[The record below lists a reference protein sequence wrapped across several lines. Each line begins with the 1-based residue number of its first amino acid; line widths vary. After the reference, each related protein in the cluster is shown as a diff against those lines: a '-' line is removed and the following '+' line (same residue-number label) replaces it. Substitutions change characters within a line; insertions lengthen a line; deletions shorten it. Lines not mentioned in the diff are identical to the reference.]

1 MKKNV
6 CLLFALVFAFAFSC
20 VAFAA
25 NTAIDV
31 DNVVI
36 TENGDN
42 FFTVTGYVLNPVDN
56 QQVTVLV
63 VPTSILVDGKI
74 SGEVADSDIAYI
86 NQVTIGEEN
95 NFSVTVGIQE
105 SLDATLYSLL
115 LGGTDIAVADQYVG
129 PLVPAKGYT
138 VSGSVVA
145 GGNFTTEDIY
155 ATAQVTV
162 TISELSKSAVAA
174 FADFSWAIEEVED
187 GTYTLIVSKPGWL
200 SYQLNDVVV
209 SGQDLVLDTITL
221 TAGDIT
227 SDGIINATD
236 LGALLGAFGAG
247 SGSAS
252 YKANIDLTGDCII
265 NATDLGSLLGNFGAS
280 SNVQ

>member
-42 FFTVTGYVLNPVDN
+42 FFSVTGYVLNPVDN

-86 NQVTIGEEN
+86 NQVTIGADNE
-95 NFSVTVGIQE
+95 FAVTVGIQE
-105 SLDATLYSLL
+105 SLDPTLYSLL

-138 VSGSVVA
+138 VSGTVVA
-145 GGNFTTEDIY
+145 GGNFTTEEIY

-162 TISELSKSAVAA
+162 TISELSKTAVAA

-209 SGQDLVLDTITL
+209 SGQDLALGTITL

-236 LGALLGAFGAG
+236 LGALLGAFGA
-247 SGSAS
+247 SSSSES

>member
-25 NTAIDV
+25 DTAIDV
-31 DNVVI
+31 DSVVI

-42 FFTVTGYVLNPVDN
+42 FFTVTGNVLNPVDN
-56 QQVTVLV
+56 QQVTILV

-86 NQVTIGEEN
+86 NQITIGDEN
-95 NFSVTVGIQE
+95 EFSATIGIQAN
-105 SLDATLYSLL
+105 LDATLYSLL
-115 LGGTDIAVADQYVG
+115 LGGTDIAVANQYVG

-138 VSGSVVA
+138 VSGTVAA
-145 GGNFTTEDIY
+145 GGNFGSEDLY

-162 TISELSKSAVAA
+162 KIVELDKTVVAN

-187 GTYTLIVSKPGWL
+187 GTYTIVVSKPGWL
-200 SYQLNDVVV
+200 AQQVNDVVV
-209 SGQDLVLDTITL
+209 SGQDVVVATITL
-221 TAGDIT
+221 SAGDAN
-227 SDGIINATD
+227 SDGLVNASD
-236 LGALLGAFGAG
+236 LSMLLGGFGAG
-247 SGSAS
+247 SADET
-252 YKANIDLTGDCII
+252 YATNIDFNGDCIV
-265 NATDLGSLLGNFGAS
+265 NASDLSLLLGSFGVS